1 MRLQRMPAYEAEHPG
16 ETLSL
21 HEGPET
27 GNHSGRRIARA
38 RLAAHQAHAGNE
50 LASAFPLPCLP
61 HSMFLNIRICC
72 EDFWTR
78 TLLRVIS
85 PPRLPFPPLNPDAVN

>member
-1 MRLQRMPAYEAEHPG
+1 MRLPRIPAYAADHHG

-27 GNHSGRRIARA
+27 GNHSGRTIAPA

-50 LASAFPLPCLP
+50 LASAFLLPCPP
-61 HSMFLNIRICC
+61 HSMFLNIRIYC

-78 TLLRVIS
+78 TLLRVTS
-85 PPRLPFPPLNPDAVN
+85 PRRRPFPPLNPDAVN